1 MISKVQ
7 KRFWYF
13 EMWFHFCHYIDLQ
26 CFQRSIWQGRN
37 IFPNTATTL
46 ADLGESADLKSHVQ
60 CVNLLGQT
68 FPKSHNHNL
77 FFYSFN
83 NSWLTYCN
91 HPQKLDRDVSC
102 IPCSLGSNCD
112 FLTVRSKGESW
123 SAMRSLLSTG
133 FWALAPAVD
142 EATGDAFSR
151 LWFFVLLGELE
162 SWVELVFEVYSAANC
177 RIIRCMISRATKE
190 MLGSETLELSKR
202 HKIWNSNIQKKC
214 KTWIIHS

>member
-1 MISKVQ
+1 M
-7 KRFWYF
+7 
-13 EMWFHFCHYIDLQ
+13 
-26 CFQRSIWQGRN
+26 
-37 IFPNTATTL
+37 A
-46 ADLGESADLKSHVQ
+46 
-60 CVNLLGQT
+60 
-68 FPKSHNHNL
+68 
-77 FFYSFN
+77 
-83 NSWLTYCN
+83 
-91 HPQKLDRDVSC
+91 C

-133 FWALAPAVD
+133 FWALAPAMD

-177 RIIRCMISRATKE
+177 RIIRCMISRATKG
-190 MLGSETLELSKR
+190 MLGSETLGLSKR

-214 KTWIIHS
+214 KLELYIHNLHSNIFRFMFNDFKMPAQDWHIFIIWCGHCLISIDCRWLTE